1 MSWTRWKSVYKI
13 IKNHGGG
20 RQKNRPPEKEKN
32 VLTFPRADA
41 IIIKRLKNARVV
53 ELVDSLASGASAH
66 SGRAGSTP
74 ASRTSKKPV
83 LFGRVFC
90 WRKGSHSRRALPP
103 RAPPFRICNHCNRVL
118 TDCRSKNT
126 RLSGGYFCWRKGSNF
141 YCKFVAKIKMSAGRK
156 MPL

>member
-1 MSWTRWKSVYKI
+1 MTRKVTPQRSWTRWKSVYKI

-20 RQKNRPPEKEKN
+20 RQKNRPPEKEKQ

-74 ASRTSKKPV
+74 ASRT
-83 LFGRVFC
+83 
-90 WRKGSHSRRALPP
+90 
-103 RAPPFRICNHCNRVL
+103 N
-118 TDCRSKNT
+118 KNT
-126 RLSGGYFCWRKGSNF
+126 RPFWTGIFAGAKDPIRGGLR
-141 YCKFVAKIKMSAGRK
+141 
-156 MPL
+156 PLELPL